1 MSVVLEWNPPEF
13 EERNGVIVGYL
24 LNYTKS
30 DSGFV
35 VSYPSND
42 TSMVI
47 QPLQSYTL
55 YIFHVAAKTSAG
67 IGPFSLSLQ
76 ITTAEDGK

>member
-1 MSVVLEWNPPEF
+1 MSVVLQWNLPEF
-13 EERNGVIVGYL
+13 EERNGIIIGYV
-24 LNYTKS
+24 LNYTNPDTGS
-30 DSGFV
+30 V

-42 TSMVI
+42 TIMVI

-67 IGPFSLSLQ
+67 VGPLSSSLL